1 MKKLIAIF
9 LAFSPIFTFGQ
20 RFYLQGS
27 DTALITAINE
37 YRAQIGLSKMD
48 FSASQNEWLI
58 KKLMWM
64 AERKMVSHKDPWD
77 VMGLCEKNLEKE
89 KKEQGIKVWYH
100 QTGECLTLD
109 LFEVPFSDT
118 SKIKSIAEKRIKDI
132 ANTAV
137 LSWKKSTPH
146 NSILKNEALNLE
158 KQKVI
163 GVGAMILDT
172 TLYGEDPRKGVR
184 KYAIFSIYITHVGDF

>member
-9 LAFSPIFTFGQ
+9 LAFFPIFTFGQ

-37 YRAQIGLSKMD
+37 YRGQIGLSKMD
-48 FSASQNEWLI
+48 FSSTQNELLV

-64 AERKMVSHKDPWD
+64 AERKMVSHGDPWD
-77 VMGLCEKNLEKE
+77 VMELTIKNLEKE

-137 LSWKKSTPH
+137 LSWKKSAPH